1 MLIKKPGFIII
12 VFIATIIM
20 STKSISAPMGA
31 RKSGV
36 AVGESPTVVKR
47 REQGL
52 TIKQEELIKD
62 RHEQQTNTIQ
72 GYEKRRNDSMLQN
85 KSQATQKRPGQ
96 VYTEIENGITVRK
109 RYPMEKNSESTDEV
123 ATKLTPKQRP
133 VQKEAINY
141 ANLTPWFRA
150 KLEGKSIPN
159 KQPQS
164 KKTPAQSKIG
174 AAAEVSKK
182 TAQVKKTSPNTS
194 EDKTK
199 K

>member
-1 MLIKKPGFIII
+1 MLINKSGFMIIA
-12 VFIATIIM
+12 FIATIIM
-20 STKSISAPMGA
+20 STKSTSAPIGT
-31 RKSGV
+31 RKAGV

-62 RHEQQTNTIQ
+62 RHEQQTNTVQ

-85 KSQATQKRPGQ
+85 KSQATRKRPGEI
-96 VYTEIENGITVRK
+96 YTEIENGVTVRK

-123 ATKLTPKQRP
+123 TSKLTPRERP

-141 ANLTPWFRA
+141 SNLTPWFRA

-159 KQPQS
+159 KQPKSLKAPIKTKTGTATEASQKTTS
-164 KKTPAQSKIG
+164 GKKT
-174 AAAEVSKK
+174 
-182 TAQVKKTSPNTS
+182 TPNSS